1 MKVLLADDDR
11 NIRYLLRLIF
21 EDDPDLRVVD
31 EVATALQAVE
41 MARELA
47 PDVVILDHSMEGDMS
62 GLEAAP
68 LIKLA
73 APKARIVF
81 FSSSSGGEDA
91 GSEPAIDVVLT
102 KDRLPDVLPSVR
114 KMLGLRRAEGSD
126 RWR

>member
-1 MKVLLADDDR
+1 MKVLVADDDK

-31 EVATALQAVE
+31 EVATALHAME
-41 MARELA
+41 MARELE
-47 PDVVILDHSMEGDMS
+47 PDVVILDHNMEGDMS

-73 APKARIVF
+73 APRARILF
-81 FSSSSGGEDA
+81 FSSSVGGEEA

-102 KDRLPDVLPSVR
+102 KDRLHDVLPTVR
-114 KMLGLRRAEGSD
+114 KMLGLRRTEGSD